1 MYYNKVTTLNP
12 QLIYEEISQPTGFK
26 EQIMVARLKQLRKEQ
41 GYSQKRLA
49 EILGIT
55 QQAVCK
61 YENLAVE
68 PDIQTLIMLA
78 DLFGV
83 TVDYLI
89 GHSEAKEGG
98 VAKVLLTSDELKHL
112 TLWRTVPI
120 YFRNTVDMLLENYE
134 LRPVPRET
142 DTR

>member
-1 MYYNKVTTLNP
+1 
-12 QLIYEEISQPTGFK
+12 
-26 EQIMVARLKQLRKEQ
+26 MVARLKQLRKEN

-89 GHSEAKEGG
+89 GHSDVKESG
-98 VAKVLLTSDELKHL
+98 VNKVILTNDELRHL
-112 TLWRTVPI
+112 TLWRTVPVH
-120 YFRNTVDMLLENYE
+120 FRSAVDILLEKYE
-134 LRPVPRET
+134 LRPVIRT
-142 DTR
+142 DHPEAKK

>member
-1 MYYNKVTTLNP
+1 
-12 QLIYEEISQPTGFK
+12 
-26 EQIMVARLKQLRKEQ
+26 MVARLKQLRKEQ

-61 YENLAVE
+61 YENTVVE

-78 DLFGV
+78 DLFEV

-89 GHSEAKEGG
+89 GHSDIRESG
-98 VAKVLLTSDELKHL
+98 VNKVILTNDELRHM
-112 TLWRTVPI
+112 TLWRTVPVH
-120 YFRNTVDMLLENYE
+120 FRSAVDILLEKYE
-134 LRPVPRET
+134 LRPINRDNRFEAKK
-142 DTR
+142 

>member
-1 MYYNKVTTLNP
+1 
-12 QLIYEEISQPTGFK
+12 
-26 EQIMVARLKQLRKEQ
+26 MVARLKQLRKEQ

-61 YENLAVE
+61 YENMSVE

-89 GHSEAKEGG
+89 GRSDIQESG
-98 VAKVLLTSDELKHL
+98 VTKVILTNDELRHL

-120 YFRNTVDMLLENYE
+120 QFRRSMDMLLEKYE
-134 LRPVPRET
+134 LKPVIRT
-142 DTR
+142 DPLEAKK